1 MNVRRIYHALLSAW
15 REKHFCM
22 SGMSVFRRCDVNGY
36 ARNIQQHSKTQR
48 VETADC
54 LQERPVDPLAGCGQ
68 YIGNTAWLG
77 THGRLARGELEF
89 FAHDSHQTTT
99 QARPDDSIQT

>member
-1 MNVRRIYHALLSAW
+1 M
-15 REKHFCM
+15 
-22 SGMSVFRRCDVNGY
+22 NGY
-36 ARNIQQHSKTQR
+36 ARNIQQHSKAQR
-48 VETADC
+48 VETAGC

-77 THGRLARGELEF
+77 THGRLARGELGTRYEQQF